1 MATIAS
7 SSSSSCIKTTIPSAG
22 RRFKYSGEYYVVI
35 IFNHYVLHG
44 ERALPIPILKIGKK
58 RFKGI
63 QLIVEECKEKLKYYC
78 SVDDV
83 QIKSNP
89 KNTSDVMAQIKGE
102 DSIIIQYIR
111 SEDWVVVL
119 DERGLYIGSE
129 QMAELVG
136 DARKTVDHQ
145 QLHFALAALMCFWSS
160 FTEHGPFSKDRS
172 TITSVTSQKMPV
184 AVSMCTGDGAAEA
197 MLVEW
202 GEAAI
207 SAPLAIEELHVLLL
221 CEELNLESTQQSVSD
236 FSSTALLAS
245 KDGDKKGST
254 ASSFG
259 NARSGSG
266 YGFVYCG
273 CGHGKGG

>member
-1 MATIAS
+1 MATIA
-7 SSSSSCIKTTIPSAG
+7 SSSSSCIKTTIPSAEDSNTQANIM
-22 RRFKYSGEYYVVI
+22 R
-35 IFNHYVLHG
+35 LHG

-119 DERGLYIGSE
+119 DEHGLYIGSE

-136 DARKTVDHQ
+136 DAWKTVDHQ
-145 QLHFALAALMCFWSS
+145 QLHFALAALMVMGDNCVNVLLCLS
-160 FTEHGPFSKDRS
+160 EHGPFSKDRS
-172 TITSVTSQKMPV
+172 TVTSVTSQKMPV

-202 GEAAI
+202 GEAAM
-207 SAPLAIEELHVLLL
+207 LFV
-221 CEELNLESTQQSVSD
+221 C
-236 FSSTALLAS
+236 
-245 KDGDKKGST
+245 KKI
-254 ASSFG
+254 
-259 NARSGSG
+259 
-266 YGFVYCG
+266 
-273 CGHGKGG
+273 